1 MNNKDNY
8 AVILASGTG
17 VRLWPLSTIK
27 KPKQFHDLLGI
38 GKTFIQLTYN
48 RLKKVVPQE
57 NIFIV
62 TIQDYKEIVKEQL
75 PDFEDKN
82 FIIEPRVM
90 NTAACN
96 LLAAMT
102 IQQFNPNAK
111 LIISPSDHFIFDEDE
126 FVEKVN
132 LAFEDA
138 DNDRLITLGVAPTR
152 PDVNYSY
159 IQFIENT
166 TPIKKVK
173 SYIDKPDLEFAESF
187 ITSGEFIWNTGILIW
202 SVDSIVKAFQQ
213 HLPSMK
219 ETLKKYF
226 DLDRS
231 LQNTE
236 TLKPIY
242 TTLDVTS
249 INKGILE
256 QADNVYV
263 IPTTF
268 GWSDIGTWSAINEKY
283 KYTGEDQDENH
294 NTLLCKHFSGYNAK
308 NNFIYSTQDKA
319 IIIDGLDNYVVI
331 NSEKGLLICPRSNVQ
346 FIKTYVSDL
355 KLQKNGEK
363 YC

>member
-48 RLKKVVPQE
+48 RLKKIVPQE

-75 PDFEDKN
+75 PDFEDEN

-90 NTAACN
+90 NTAA
-96 LLAAMT
+96 MT
-102 IQQFNPNAK
+102 IQQINPNAK

-152 PDVNYSY
+152 PDINYSY

-319 IIIDGLDNYVVI
+319 IIIDGLDSYVAI
-331 NSEKGLLICPRSNVQ
+331 NSEKG
-346 FIKTYVSDL
+346 Y
-355 KLQKNGEK
+355 
-363 YC
+363 

>member
-1 MNNKDNY
+1 MHNKNNY
-8 AVILASGTG
+8 AVILTSGTG

-48 RLKKVVPQE
+48 RLKKVVREE

-62 TIQDYKEIVKEQL
+62 TIQDYKEIIKEQL
-75 PDFEDKN
+75 PEFNDEN
-82 FIIEPRVM
+82 FITEPRMM

-96 LLAAMT
+96 LLAAMF
-102 IQQFNPNAK
+102 IQQINPNAK
-111 LIISPSDHFIFDEDE
+111 LIISPSDHFIFDENE

-159 IQFIENT
+159 IQFIENS

-173 SYIDKPDLEFAESF
+173 SYIDKPDLEFAQSF
-187 ITSGEFIWNTGILIW
+187 IMNGEFIWNTGILIW
-202 SVDSIVKAFQQ
+202 SVESIIKAFQQ

-219 ETLKKYF
+219 ETLEKYF
-226 DLDRS
+226 LLDKS
-231 LQNTE
+231 LQNAE

-242 TTLDVTS
+242 TTLNVTS

-268 GWSDIGTWSAINEKY
+268 GWSDIGTWSAVNEKY

-294 NTLLCKHFSGYNAK
+294 NTLLCKHFSGYNAS

-319 IIIDGLDNYVVI
+319 IIIDGLEDYVVI
-331 NSEKGLLICPRSNVQ
+331 NSEKGLLICPRSNVR

>member
-38 GKTFIQLTYN
+38 GKTFIQLTYD
-48 RLKKVVPQE
+48 RLKKLVPAE

-62 TIQDYKEIVKEQL
+62 TVSDYKEFVMEQIPEFL
-75 PDFEDKN
+75 DSN

-102 IQQFNPNAK
+102 IQQINPNAK
-111 LIISPSDHFIFDEDE
+111 LIISPSDHFVLQEDE
-126 FVEKVN
+126 FVEKA
-132 LAFEDA
+132 LIAFENA
-138 DNDRLITLGVAPTR
+138 DEDRLITLGVAPTR

-159 IQFIENT
+159 IQFIEST
-166 TPIKKVK
+166 KPIKKVK
-173 SYIDKPDLEFAESF
+173 SYVDKPDFEFAESF
-187 ITSGEFIWNTGILIW
+187 IVSGEFIWNTGILIW
-202 SVDSIVKAFQQ
+202 SVGSIIKSFQE
-213 HLPSMK
+213 HLPFML
-219 ETLKKYF
+219 ETLKQYF
-226 DLDRS
+226 DLPKEI
-231 LQNTE
+231 QNNK

-268 GWSDIGTWSAINEKY
+268 GWSDIGTWSAIYEKY
-283 KYTGEDQDENH
+283 KYTGEDQDENQ
-294 NTLLCKHFSGYNAK
+294 NTLLCTHFSGYNAK

-319 IIIDGLDNYVVI
+319 IIIEGLENYVVI
-331 NSEKGLLICPRSNVQ
+331 NSKKGLLICPRSNVQ
-346 FIKTYVSDL
+346 NIKTYVSDL

>member
-1 MNNKDNY
+1 MNDKDNY

-17 VRLWPLSTIK
+17 VRLWPLSTMK

-38 GKTFIQLTYN
+38 GKTFIQLTFD
-48 RLKKVVPQE
+48 RLKKLVPTE
-57 NIFIV
+57 NIFVV
-62 TIQDYKEIVKEQL
+62 TVSEYKDFVKEQL
-75 PDFEDKN
+75 PEFNENN

-102 IQQFNPNAK
+102 IQQINPNGK
-111 LIISPSDHFIFDEDE
+111 LIISPSDHFILNEEE
-126 FVEKVN
+126 FVEKA
-132 LAFEDA
+132 LIAFENAED
-138 DNDRLITLGVAPTR
+138 DKLITLGVAPTR

-159 IQFIENT
+159 IQFIEST
-166 TPIKKVK
+166 KPIKQVK
-173 SYIDKPDLEFAESF
+173 SYIDKPDIEFAESF
-187 ITSGEFIWNTGILIW
+187 VVSGEFIWNTGILIW
-202 SVDSIVKAFQQ
+202 SIQSILKSFQE
-213 HLPSMK
+213 HLPVMF
-219 ETLKKYF
+219 ETLKDYF
-226 DLDRS
+226 DLPKEV
-231 LQNTE
+231 QNSK

-256 QADNVYV
+256 QAENVFV

-283 KYTGEDQDENH
+283 KYTGEDQDKNE
-294 NTLLCKHFSGYNAK
+294 NTLLCSHFSGYNAK

-319 IIIDGLDNYVVI
+319 IVIEGLENYVVI
-331 NSEKGLLICPRSNVQ
+331 NSENGLLICPRNSEHS
-346 FIKTYVSDL
+346 IKSYVSDL
-355 KLQKNGEK
+355 KLQKEGEK

>member
-17 VRLWPLSTIK
+17 VRLWPLSTLK

-38 GKTFIQLTYN
+38 GQTFIHLTYI
-48 RLKKVVPQE
+48 RLKKIVPQE
-57 NIFIV
+57 NIFIL
-62 TIQDYKEIVKEQL
+62 TISDYKELVLEQL
-75 PDFEDKN
+75 PEFNESN
-82 FIIEPRVM
+82 FIIEPRAM

-96 LLAAMT
+96 LLAALT
-102 IQQFNPNAK
+102 IQQINPNAK
-111 LIISPSDHFIFDEDE
+111 LVISPSDHFVLHEDE
-126 FVEKVN
+126 FVEKTTI
-132 LAFEDA
+132 AIESA
-138 DNDRLITLGVAPTR
+138 DDDKLITLGVAPTR

-159 IQFIENT
+159 IQFVESPK
-166 TPIKKVK
+166 PIKKVK

-187 ITSGEFIWNTGILIW
+187 IVSGEFIWNTGILIW
-202 SVDSIVKAFQQ
+202 SVDSIISSFQQ
-213 HLPSMK
+213 HLPFML
-219 ETLKKYF
+219 ETLKQYF
-226 DLDRS
+226 DMPKE
-231 LQNTE
+231 LQSNK

-256 QADNVYV
+256 KADNVYV

-283 KYTGEDQDENH
+283 KYTGEDQDENQ
-294 NTLLCKHFSGYNAK
+294 NTLLCTHFSGYNAK

-319 IIIDGLDNYVVI
+319 IIIEGLENYVVI
-331 NSEKGLLICPRSNVQ
+331 NSKKGLLICPRSNVQ
-346 FIKTYVSDL
+346 NIKTYVSDL

>member
-48 RLKKVVPQE
+48 RLKKIVPQE

-102 IQQFNPNAK
+102 IQQINPNAK

-126 FVEKVN
+126 SVEKVN
-132 LAFEDA
+132 LAFDDA

-159 IQFIENT
+159 IQ
-166 TPIKKVK
+166 
-173 SYIDKPDLEFAESF
+173 
-187 ITSGEFIWNTGILIW
+187 
-202 SVDSIVKAFQQ
+202 
-213 HLPSMK
+213 
-219 ETLKKYF
+219 
-226 DLDRS
+226 
-231 LQNTE
+231 
-236 TLKPIY
+236 
-242 TTLDVTS
+242 
-249 INKGILE
+249 
-256 QADNVYV
+256 
-263 IPTTF
+263 
-268 GWSDIGTWSAINEKY
+268 
-283 KYTGEDQDENH
+283 
-294 NTLLCKHFSGYNAK
+294 
-308 NNFIYSTQDKA
+308 
-319 IIIDGLDNYVVI
+319 
-331 NSEKGLLICPRSNVQ
+331 
-346 FIKTYVSDL
+346 
-355 KLQKNGEK
+355 
-363 YC
+363 